1 MSQARPHSPPPC
13 GEGLGVGVK
22 CRGNAHGEIA
32 VKRRATTD
40 CFPPVAHPTRLGARE
55 ARLATVPVKGRV
67 IPSRLWGGSRLL
79 DSEG

>member
-1 MSQARPHSPPPC
+1 
-13 GEGLGVGVK
+13 VGVK